1 MASRVLLAVPCR
13 AIPCTD
19 PIPPS
24 RPLRM
29 ASRVLLAVLSVPLTP
44 AHLEYDRFV
53 ETEKNVIEKTE
64 RLASLFRL
72 PKAPTRESL
81 IKELVSWGARQILG
95 RGGGH
100 LHQVASSYAFIF
112 VYLREKKRQ

>member
-1 MASRVLLAVPCR
+1 
-13 AIPCTD
+13 
-19 PIPPS
+19 
-24 RPLRM
+24 M

-81 IKELVSWGARQILG
+81 IKELVRRAGMWADLY
-95 RGGGH
+95 
-100 LHQVASSYAFIF
+100 SST
-112 VYLREKKRQ
+112 

>member
-1 MASRVLLAVPCR
+1 M
-13 AIPCTD
+13 
-19 PIPPS
+19 
-24 RPLRM
+24 
-29 ASRVLLAVLSVPLTP
+29 LLAVLSVPLTP

-81 IKELVSWGARQILG
+81 IKELVSS
-95 RGGGH
+95 GGEAATGEEG
-100 LHQVASSYAFIF
+100 LICIRS
-112 VYLREKKRQ
+112 